1 MIILLSPEQPVAH
14 ESAIVNTL
22 LERGLSL
29 FHIRKY
35 QFTDVEMTAY
45 VDAID
50 PRHRKQ
56 LVLHSHFHLA
66 NGLGVERLHVREED
80 RKEHKQQ
87 AFLTGFTL
95 STSVHA
101 ITTFNTLDAIW
112 DYAFLSPVFP
122 SISKKGY
129 GMVHTV
135 LDDLRLQCNPH
146 VRLVGLGGIN
156 EQNYRQVFTAGAD
169 AIALL
174 GAVWNSPEPI
184 QVFDT
189 IHKDIHTGIH
199 HDTK

>member
-1 MIILLSPEQPVAH
+1 MMMLLSPEQPVAH
-14 ESAIVNTL
+14 ESAVVNTIFD
-22 LERGLSL
+22 RGLSL

-35 QFTDVEMTAY
+35 QLTDVEMAAY

-50 PRHRKQ
+50 PDYRKQ
-56 LVLHSHFHLA
+56 VVLHSHFHLA
-66 NGLGVERLHVREED
+66 NELGIERLHVREED
-80 RKEHKQQ
+80 RKQHKQR
-87 AFLTGFTL
+87 AFTTGFTL
-95 STSVHA
+95 STSVHT

-129 GMVHTV
+129 GITHTV
-135 LDDLRLQCNPH
+135 LHDLRLRRNPH
-146 VRLVGLGGIN
+146 VRLVGLGGID

-174 GAVWNSPEPI
+174 GAIWNSPQPI

-189 IHKDIHTGIH
+189 IHKNSHKEVH
-199 HDTK
+199 HDKK

>member
-1 MIILLSPEQPVAH
+1 MIILLSPEQPVTD

-35 QFTDVEMTAY
+35 QLTDTEMVAY
-45 VDAID
+45 VNDINRD
-50 PRHRKQ
+50 YRKQ

-66 NGLGVERLHVREED
+66 NELGIERLHVREED
-80 RKEHKQQ
+80 RKQHKQR
-87 AFLTGFTL
+87 AFTTGFTL

-101 ITTFNTLDAIW
+101 ITTFNTLDTIW

-129 GMVHTV
+129 GITHTV
-135 LDDLRLQCNPH
+135 LDDLRLHCNPH
-146 VRLVGLGGIN
+146 VRLVGLGGID

-174 GAVWNSPEPI
+174 GAIWNSPQPI
-184 QVFDT
+184 QIFDT
-189 IHKDIHTGIH
+189 IHKDIQKELH
-199 HDTK
+199 HDAK

>member
-1 MIILLSPEQPVAH
+1 MIILLSPEQPVAY

-35 QFTDVEMTAY
+35 QLTDVEMMAY

-50 PRHRKQ
+50 PGYRKQ

-66 NGLGVERLHVREED
+66 NELGIERLHVREED
-80 RKEHKQQ
+80 RKQNRQE
-87 AFLTGFTL
+87 AFMTGFTL
-95 STSVHA
+95 STSVHTIA
-101 ITTFNTLDAIW
+101 IFNTLTAIW

-135 LDDLRLQCNPH
+135 LDDLHLRCNPY
-146 VRLVGLGGIN
+146 VQLVGLGGIN
-156 EQNYRQVFTAGAD
+156 EQNYTQVFTAGAD

-174 GAVWNSPEPI
+174 GAVWNSPDPV

-189 IHKDIHTGIH
+189 INKDIHTKIH